1 MTHQDTDVLVL
12 GAGIVGICNAIA
24 LNEKGFNVTLVDR
37 DEPSEATSFG
47 NAGVISQWACIP
59 QSMPGLWKK
68 VPKWLLDPSGPLSI
82 RWSIKPYSL
91 TLAWVAKEFIR
102 PALGP
107 SGVSIGHNLP

>member
-47 NAGVISQWACIP
+47 NAGVISPVGVHPSIYAWALEK
-59 QSMPGLWKK
+59 SSE
-68 VPKWLLDPSGPLSI
+68 V
-82 RWSIKPYSL
+82 
-91 TLAWVAKEFIR
+91 VA
-102 PALGP
+102 
-107 SGVSIGHNLP
+107 

>member
-47 NAGVISQWACIP
+47 NAGVISQWA
-59 QSMPGLWKK
+59 
-68 VPKWLLDPSGPLSI
+68 
-82 RWSIKPYSL
+82 
-91 TLAWVAKEFIR
+91 
-102 PALGP
+102 
-107 SGVSIGHNLP
+107 